1 MRCST
6 LNARHVALAGTA
18 LLGVCLALLAVCTG
32 GVPVCPE
39 LSQGAHSHNAL
50 FCICQEST
58 SCFGAACK
66 TGHMHGNAI
75 EGFLATCETC
85 ACRFDTT
92 APKHQA
98 TAHIE
103 VVPPEHHP
111 VDNGQTNQTG
121 STLTR
126 VNDAVIARTNADK
139 LVPAATTVRNLNIIY
154 IKSFKVA
161 STTMSAIL
169 QRLAEEQQLKVANR
183 YNAVGVRS
191 SAEFNIIYGHN
202 FNTDKEQF
210 GITAGCVVK
219 QKGDGTWSACGGY
232 QLWMDDYVKH
242 AQHLILVAEPMER
255 IASMYYYELA
265 YTKLRDRLPGDTGYS
280 RMNDDPRFEDPTGQD
295 KKHIARW
302 LQNDFT
308 HKWERVQ
315 WWWLREGTQDRSLQQ
330 TIELLQEKFLVGLT
344 HRLDESLLML
354 KRELHLET
362 REILYSSMKA
372 QLSHPKISDWA
383 EEERAFA
390 LNLVKETGDL
400 EFYKAAQAKFEQQ
413 VQQYGPEQLMADKN
427 KFQELLK
434 KLQAECA
441 ATYIESEVLHIPD
454 QVYCML
460 EHYDGHYDRQVRTTE
475 HLGCYRDLG
484 TTSGFSSRF
493 SLKMVSKT
501 LTLSTCWRRC
511 QREGYKY
518 TALFFGTNC
527 YCGNEAPKEEHVELT
542 AELCTSPCPGDSE
555 RMCGGLKGY
564 SVYKELPR
572 AMDHPDPIIT
582 I

>member
-219 QKGDGTWSACGGY
+219 QKGDGTWSACSDASVTCCLHVVLLLDLKGVIKCMFDRRKWFLLL
-232 QLWMDDYVKH
+232 QN
-242 AQHLILVAEPMER
+242 ITNTLVAFR
-255 IASMYYYELA
+255 HVVA
-265 YTKLRDRLPGDTGYS
+265 
-280 RMNDDPRFEDPTGQD
+280 
-295 KKHIARW
+295 
-302 LQNDFT
+302 
-308 HKWERVQ
+308 
-315 WWWLREGTQDRSLQQ
+315 
-330 TIELLQEKFLVGLT
+330 
-344 HRLDESLLML
+344 
-354 KRELHLET
+354 
-362 REILYSSMKA
+362 
-372 QLSHPKISDWA
+372 
-383 EEERAFA
+383 
-390 LNLVKETGDL
+390 
-400 EFYKAAQAKFEQQ
+400 
-413 VQQYGPEQLMADKN
+413 
-427 KFQELLK
+427 
-434 KLQAECA
+434 
-441 ATYIESEVLHIPD
+441 
-454 QVYCML
+454 
-460 EHYDGHYDRQVRTTE
+460 
-475 HLGCYRDLG
+475 
-484 TTSGFSSRF
+484 
-493 SLKMVSKT
+493 
-501 LTLSTCWRRC
+501 
-511 QREGYKY
+511 
-518 TALFFGTNC
+518 TNC
-527 YCGNEAPKEEHVELT
+527 GWMTMSNTHNT
-542 AELCTSPCPGDSE
+542 
-555 RMCGGLKGY
+555 
-564 SVYKELPR
+564 
-572 AMDHPDPIIT
+572 
-582 I
+582 